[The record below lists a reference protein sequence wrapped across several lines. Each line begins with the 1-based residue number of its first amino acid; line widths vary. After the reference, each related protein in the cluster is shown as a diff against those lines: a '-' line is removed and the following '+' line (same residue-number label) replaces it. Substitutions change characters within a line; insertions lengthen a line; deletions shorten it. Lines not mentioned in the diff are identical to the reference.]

1 MTGRGN
7 PPNGQK
13 LNTEARR
20 RRGNLLLF
28 LSPVLFAGFRLLNMK
43 DTSKKFF
50 TVLSVDIL
58 TPRRCFASV
67 LRHTIK

>member
-7 PPNGQK
+7 PPK
-13 LNTEARR
+13 VRKMNTEARH

-28 LSPVLFAGFRLLNMK
+28 YLLYYSPGFAFEHERYLQK
-43 DTSKKFF
+43 SFF
-50 TVLSVDIL
+50 VLSVDIL

>member
-13 LNTEARR
+13 LNTEARH

-28 LSPVLFAGFRLLNMK
+28 YLLYYSPGFAFEHERYLQK
-43 DTSKKFF
+43 VFF
-50 TVLSVDIL
+50 
-58 TPRRCFASV
+58 CF
-67 LRHTIK
+67 IC

>member
-7 PPNGQK
+7 PPKVKKIEHRSKAPPGK
-13 LNTEARR
+13 PPVIFISCIIRR
-20 RRGNLLLF
+20 V
-28 LSPVLFAGFRLLNMK
+28 SPLNMK
-43 DTSKKFF
+43 DTSKKSFS
-50 TVLSVDIL
+50 VLSVDIL

>member
-13 LNTEARR
+13 LNTEARH

-28 LSPVLFAGFRLLNMK
+28 ISF
-43 DTSKKFF
+43 
-50 TVLSVDIL
+50 II
-58 TPRRCFASV
+58 RRVF
-67 LRHTIK
+67 L